1 MRAHSPRMYISYVC
15 VRINPQVA
23 FIQLAHLVTSSLVT
37 LEAWLTA
44 PVLGTLCLHIFACS
58 HTPFL
63 TAHSSLQC
71 GHCSQPPV
79 LSPLSW
85 LVFLWHVVL
94 KSLPA
99 VGTAALSPWVG
110 PHALG
115 PVPPLR
121 DSSTG
126 PGTQGAWAF
135 VERIIRMVTFG
146 LFICCRP
153 PFSPTPT
160 PSILPLFWWQIF
172 FFGPWDFM

>member
-1 MRAHSPRMYISYVC
+1 MKGHIPRMYISYIC
-15 VRINPQVA
+15 VRINPQID
-23 FIQLAHLVTSSLVT
+23 FIQLSHLVTSALVT
-37 LEAWLTA
+37 LAWLTT

-85 LVFLWHVVL
+85 LVFLWHVAL

-99 VGTAALSPWVG
+99 VGTVALSPWVG

-115 PVPPLR
+115 PGPPLR

-126 PGTQGAWAF
+126 PGTQGASAF
-135 VERIIRMVTFG
+135 VERIIRMITFG
-146 LFICCRP
+146 LFICYRHP
-153 PFSPTPT
+153 LPATPAS